1 MRTVKFNC
9 PHCQQ
14 RLGAAENLLG
24 RKISCPVCKGHIK
37 LPEAPTPT
45 PKEEQSPSAT
55 SPTLEPQQ
63 QSAQTAPLPPLTAAF
78 QPPTPPPA
86 AIPVEKPQP
95 GFGSTTVPV
104 TLSNGD
110 ITFYCPNCSCK
121 LIVTERAAGK
131 KIPCRKCG
139 VPVTVPTAASIPPDP
154 AGRQTVN
161 LTFRQ
166 DAQASLNDLVKR
178 VREGDAAAAKAILAF
193 GSHAVPI
200 VIEGLE
206 NSFAEPK
213 ENRAAD
219 ALTDILVK
227 IGSASVKPL
236 ISRLGKSRRA
246 YYALGRIGTE
256 EALQALIRELSSVNW
271 QRVEAACVGLGLTEN
286 PNAAYV
292 IAHLENTRKTTQ
304 VGEVFAAAGS
314 AMVALQRRFA
324 SRM

>member
-1 MRTVKFNC
+1 MPQVRC
-9 PHCQQ
+9 AGHCAD
-14 RLGAAENLLG
+14 R
-24 RKISCPVCKGHIK
+24 RVH
-37 LPEAPTPT
+37 
-45 PKEEQSPSAT
+45 SA
-55 SPTLEPQQ
+55 
-63 QSAQTAPLPPLTAAF
+63 
-78 QPPTPPPA
+78 
-86 AIPVEKPQP
+86 
-95 GFGSTTVPV
+95 
-104 TLSNGD
+104 
-110 ITFYCPNCSCK
+110 
-121 LIVTERAAGK
+121 R
-131 KIPCRKCG
+131 
-139 VPVTVPTAASIPPDP
+139 P

-271 QRVEAACVGLGLTEN
+271 QRVEAACVDWDTEN
-286 PNAAYV
+286 PMRPT
-292 IAHLENTRKTTQ
+292 IA
-304 VGEVFAAAGS
+304 S
-314 AMVALQRRFA
+314 
-324 SRM
+324 

>member
-1 MRTVKFNC
+1 MRTIKFNC

-24 RKISCPVCKGHIK
+24 RKISCPICKGHIK

-45 PKEEQSPSAT
+45 PKEEQSPSAA

-213 ENRAAD
+213 ENRAAGC
-219 ALTDILVK
+219 ANGYSCQNRV
-227 IGSASVKPL
+227 
-236 ISRLGKSRRA
+236 R
-246 YYALGRIGTE
+246 
-256 EALQALIRELSSVNW
+256 
-271 QRVEAACVGLGLTEN
+271 QRQTPHQQTRQEPACLLCVGTDRHRRGLAGIDPRTKLGQLATCRSGLCW
-286 PNAAYV
+286 
-292 IAHLENTRKTTQ
+292 IGIDRKPQ
-304 VGEVFAAAGS
+304 CG
-314 AMVALQRRFA
+314 LRRDRT
-324 SRM
+324 S

>member
-1 MRTVKFNC
+1 MT
-9 PHCQQ
+9 
-14 RLGAAENLLG
+14 
-24 RKISCPVCKGHIK
+24 
-37 LPEAPTPT
+37 
-45 PKEEQSPSAT
+45 
-55 SPTLEPQQ
+55 
-63 QSAQTAPLPPLTAAF
+63 PLPPLTPAF
-78 QPPTPPPA
+78 QPPEPPPA
-86 AIPVEKPQP
+86 AIPVEKPQSS
-95 GFGSTTVPV
+95 FGSTTVPV

-110 ITFYCPNCSCK
+110 ITFFCPNCSCK
-121 LIVTERAAGK
+121 LVVTERAAGK
-131 KIPCRKCG
+131 KIPCRKCH
-139 VPVTVPTAASIPPDP
+139 VQVTVPTAASIPPDP

>member
-24 RKISCPVCKGHIK
+24 RKIPCPVCKGHIR
-37 LPEAPTPT
+37 LPEAPTPP
-45 PKEEQSPSAT
+45 PKEEQGTPEA
-55 SPTLEPQQ
+55 SPTLGPQ
-63 QSAQTAPLPPLTAAF
+63 QSAQITAPLPPLTAL
-78 QPPTPPPA
+78 QPPEPPLA
-86 AIPVEKPQP
+86 AIPVEKPQTN
-95 GFGSTTVPV
+95 FGSTTVPV

-110 ITFYCPNCSCK
+110 ITFFCPNCSCK

-131 KIPCRKCG
+131 KIPCRKCNM
-139 VPVTVPTAASIPPDP
+139 PVTVPTTGSIPPDP
-154 AGRQTVN
+154 VGRPTAN

-166 DAQASLNDLVKR
+166 DTQASLSDLVKR
-178 VREGDAAAAKAILAF
+178 VREGDTAAAKAILAF
-193 GSHAVPI
+193 GPSAVMT
-200 VIEGLE
+200 VVEGLE
-206 NSFAEPK
+206 RSFAEPK
-213 ENRAAD
+213 ENRGAD

-256 EALQALIRELSSVNW
+256 EALQALIRELTSVNW
-271 QRVEAACVGLGLTEN
+271 QRVEAACVGLGLTTN

-292 IAHLENTRKTTQ
+292 IAHLENTRKTTR
-304 VGEVFAAAGS
+304 VGEVFTAAGS
-314 AMVALQRRFA
+314 AIAALQRRLT